1 MSVNQSV
8 VIRNDNKW
16 KTIMQDSLEGGL
28 SKGKL
33 YQSINVGDMDDF
45 RSEF

>member
-16 KTIMQDSLEGGL
+16 KTIMQESLEGAP

-33 YQSINVGDMDDF
+33 HQSINDGDMDDF